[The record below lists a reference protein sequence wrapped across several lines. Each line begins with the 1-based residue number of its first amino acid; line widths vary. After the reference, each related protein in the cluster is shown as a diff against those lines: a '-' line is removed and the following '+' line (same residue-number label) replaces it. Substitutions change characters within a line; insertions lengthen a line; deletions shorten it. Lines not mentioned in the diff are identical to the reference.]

1 MTTLDGDH
9 REWEKMMRNISG
21 LTGPTSPDPYHGNS
35 REPQKTNGSGSAK
48 GISPAVTG
56 VSGLVSGSRPDRR
69 FGQRPPGSA
78 RWMALGAVAG
88 PIIFTLGWLIL
99 GFLSPG
105 YTLWGVRIAPYSPI
119 SQAISGLGLGP
130 TAPYMNTIFV
140 LSGIL
145 MLVGVAGILGSPGT
159 MLSPRGRRTVL
170 LLLGLP
176 ALGVMMDGVFTLRS
190 SHLHY
195 LGFSVA
201 LTCIAGYP
209 ACGLLLRRVTG
220 WRRIGSWLIAGG
232 PVTLAFT
239 VLFFATFSPTAKGA
253 ETGIAGL
260 TERLLVIELM
270 AWYAALG
277 WHAFAAWIPGPAR
290 QSA

>member
-1 MTTLDGDH
+1 MTRD
-9 REWEKMMRNISG
+9 ISR
-21 LTGPTSPDPYHGNS
+21 LTGPKSPGPHRGNS
-35 REPQKTNGSGSAK
+35 REPQKTNGSDPAT

-56 VSGLVSGSRPDRR
+56 DSDRASGSRPDRR
-69 FGQRPPGSA
+69 FGQRPSGSA
-78 RWMALGAVAG
+78 RWLALGAVAG
-88 PIIFTLGWLIL
+88 PVIFTLGWLIL

-105 YTLWGVRIAPYSPI
+105 YTLWGVRIAPYSPV

-140 LSGIL
+140 LSGTL
-145 MLVGVAGILGSPGT
+145 MLVGVAGILGSLGT
-159 MLSPRGRRTVL
+159 MLSPRGRHTVL
-170 LLLGLP
+170 VLLGLP

-232 PVTLAFT
+232 PLTLAFT

-270 AWYAALG
+270 AWYAVLG
-277 WHAFAAWIPGPAR
+277 WHAFAARILGPAR
-290 QSA
+290 QSAWGRIR